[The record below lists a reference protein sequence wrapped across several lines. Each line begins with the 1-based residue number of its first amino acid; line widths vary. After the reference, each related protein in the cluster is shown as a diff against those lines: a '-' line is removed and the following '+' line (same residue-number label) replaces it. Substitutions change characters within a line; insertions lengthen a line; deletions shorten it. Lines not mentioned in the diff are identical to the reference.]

1 MSRKLE
7 KLNTMKNEKL
17 DIEQIREISLAIL
30 VDVADFCDKNKIIYY
45 LACGT
50 LLGAVRHK
58 GFIPWDDDIDIM
70 MPRPDYNRFLN
81 EYDGKYK
88 VLYPEEGR
96 CFYAKVYDDSTVVYE
111 KGIDYKKYKPIG
123 IDIDIFPLDG
133 IIKDEETVKKIM
145 RKSNKLETLLRLSN
159 QPVFYRNNR
168 LKAIN
173 RIIPRIIG
181 SKNLVK
187 LIEKNAQTYDYNKS
201 DYVIRVKNSV
211 NGSTG
216 AISKEHYGIEKLVF
230 EGHEFNVPSGYDLW
244 LRKFFGN
251 YMELPPENERRIH
264 IKDCFR
270 KSDIE

>member
-1 MSRKLE
+1 ME
-7 KLNTMKNEKL
+7 KEKL
-17 DIEQIREISLAIL
+17 DIKQIRETALAIL
-30 VDVADFCDKNKIIYY
+30 IDVADFCDKHNIVYY

-50 LLGAVRHK
+50 LLGAVRHR

-88 VLYPEEGR
+88 VLKPEEGR
-96 CFYAKVYDDSTVVYE
+96 YFYAKVYDNDTIVYE
-111 KGIDYKKYKPIG
+111 KGMDYKKYEPIG

-133 IIKDEETVKKIM
+133 IVDDEEVVERIMKKSD
-145 RKSNKLETLLRLSN
+145 RLETLLRLSN
-159 QPVFYRNNR
+159 QPVFYRSNK

-181 SKNLVK
+181 SKNLVR
-187 LIEKNAQTYDYNKS
+187 LIEKNAQTYDYSSS
-201 DYVIRVKNSV
+201 DYVIRVKNSI

-216 AISKEHYGIEKLVF
+216 ALSKDCYGIDRMIF
-230 EGHEFNVPSGYDLW
+230 EGHEFNVPSGYDTW
-244 LRKFFGN
+244 LKRFFGN

-264 IKDCFR
+264 IKDCYR
-270 KSDIE
+270 KKKSNLTQSKGVSE